1 MAKSAW
7 LQEVEDDA
15 RRITQKRIDDQKA
28 EKAYQEEKARS
39 GAPVKAVESRE
50 PEAVEADEPT
60 VKKGK

>member
-28 EKAYQEEKARS
+28 EKAYQDEKARS
-39 GAPVKAVESRE
+39 GAPVKAVESQN
-50 PEAVEADEPT
+50 PKLWKLT
-60 VKKGK
+60 NQK